1 MATLAEILRQAGYV
15 TPQGVTGPNAPL
27 ARQLKN
33 YVTNV
38 IPTAAQNL
46 AQQRADIDASLTMG
60 DQGIQI
66 GDREAFERQMAQA
79 PNLGGVMKVSGAM
92 KTAQTNA
99 ALPVEQGGL
108 GLPLTNTPADRA
120 KALGYVDYYHGTER
134 LDRLLE
140 GKTLNPRRATSGP
153 MPFGTNNPN
162 VASNYAAQKQDTS
175 RIADDVGNFAN
186 YFQVSPKDLGFT
198 RSRTPYSVEQTWHFL
213 DPKKKAEILDKARRI
228 GYEMPDEAAGKFI
241 VHETADKAPFSQDH
255 FDFILQREAS
265 GNPLTALRQLY
276 AESGMLD
283 AYAPKELADI
293 YKLAGYPYQISQAN
307 APWSSAQG
315 VLLGK
320 ARITNPI
327 NTGNIEELQNNVI
340 PALKEA
346 FKNDR
351 TKTKTGGADQW
362 DKNIR
367 YTPKEWVETLEKDLI
382 DGVGTPISQQSYV
395 WTSIPDKVTKQLE
408 KLGYN
413 GIIDTGG
420 KGGGIGHE
428 VVIPF
433 KPEQLRS
440 KFAAFDPMKVNKPD
454 LLAGSVA
461 IPMVADEDNR
471 RDILEKLFNNQK

>member
-1 MATLAEILRQAGYV
+1 MVTLADTLRQVGYV
-15 TPQGVTGPNAPL
+15 SPQGQVTGPRTQL
-27 ARQLKN
+27 AQQLRN
-33 YVTNV
+33 YATNV
-38 IPTAAQNL
+38 IPTAKQNL
-46 AQQRADIDASLTMG
+46 AQQRADIDAALTMG
-60 DQGIQI
+60 DQGIQV
-66 GDREAFERQMAQA
+66 GDRAAFERQIEQV
-79 PNLGGVMKVSGAM
+79 PNLGGVMKISGALR
-92 KTAQTNA
+92 TAQKNA
-99 ALPVEQGGL
+99 SLPVEQGGL
-108 GLPLTNTPADRA
+108 GLPPTNTPADRA

-140 GKTLNPRRATSGP
+140 GKTLDPRRATSGP

-162 VASNYAAQKQDTS
+162 VASNYATNKSDTS
-175 RIADDVGNFAN
+175 RIATDMGDFAN
-186 YFQVSPKDLGFT
+186 YFQVSPKELGFT
-198 RSRTPYSVEQTWHFL
+198 RSRSPYSVEQTWYFL
-213 DPKKKAEILDKARRI
+213 SPEKKAEILEKAKRI
-228 GYEMPDEAAGKFI
+228 GYEMPEEATGKF
-241 VHETADKAPFSQDH
+241 VLHETSEKAPFSQKH
-255 FDFILQREAS
+255 FDFTLQREAG
-265 GNPLTALRQLY
+265 GNPLKALRQLY

-293 YKLAGYPYQISQAN
+293 YKLVGYPYQISQSN

-320 ARITNPI
+320 ARITNPLVST
-327 NTGNIEELQNNVI
+327 NTDELQTKVI
-340 PALKEA
+340 PALEEV

-351 TKTKTGGADQW
+351 TRVKTGGADQW
-362 DKNIR
+362 DKNTR
-367 YTPKEWVETLEKDLI
+367 YTPKQWLEQLKQDT
-382 DGVGTPISQQSYV
+382 DKGENSYV

-454 LLAGSVA
+454 LLAGSIA
-461 IPMVADEDNR
+461 IPMVADEDSR
-471 RDILEKLFNNQK
+471 RDMLEKLFNNQK

>member
-1 MATLAEILRQAGYV
+1 MVTLAETLRQVGYV
-15 TPQGVTGPNAPL
+15 SPQGQVTGPRTQL
-27 ARQLKN
+27 AQQLRN
-33 YVTNV
+33 YATNV
-38 IPTAAQNL
+38 IPTAKQNL
-46 AQQRADIDASLTMG
+46 AQQRADIDAALTMG

-66 GDREAFERQMAQA
+66 GDREAFERQIEQV
-79 PNLGGVMKVSGAM
+79 PNLGGVMKVSGALR
-92 KTAQTNA
+92 TAQKNA
-99 ALPVEQGGL
+99 SLPVEQGGL
-108 GLPLTNTPADRA
+108 GLPPTNTPADRA

-140 GKTLNPRRATSGP
+140 GKTLDPRRATSGP

-162 VASNYAAQKQDTS
+162 VASNYATNKSDTS
-175 RIADDVGNFAN
+175 RIANDMGDMQN
-186 YFQVSPKDLGFT
+186 YFQVSPKELGFN
-198 RSRTPYSVEQTWHFL
+198 RSRTPYSVEQTWYFL
-213 DPKKKAEILDKARRI
+213 SPEKKAEILEKAKRI
-228 GYEMPDEAAGKFI
+228 GYEMPDEASGKF
-241 VHETADKAPFSQDH
+241 VLHETAEKAPFSQQH
-255 FDFILQREAS
+255 FDFTLQREAG
-265 GNPLTALRQLY
+265 GNPLKALRQLY

-283 AYAPKELADI
+283 VYAPKELADI
-293 YKLAGYPYQISQAN
+293 YKLAGYPYQISQSN

-320 ARITNPI
+320 ARITNPLVST
-327 NTGNIEELQNNVI
+327 NTDELQTKVI
-340 PALKEA
+340 PALEEV

-351 TKTKTGGADQW
+351 TRVKTGGADQW
-362 DKNIR
+362 DKNTR
-367 YTPKEWVETLEKDLI
+367 YTPKQWLEQLKQDT
-382 DGVGTPISQQSYV
+382 DKGENSYV

-454 LLAGSVA
+454 LLAGSIA
-461 IPMVADEDNR
+461 IPMVADEDSR
-471 RDILEKLFNNQK
+471 RDMLEKLFNNQK